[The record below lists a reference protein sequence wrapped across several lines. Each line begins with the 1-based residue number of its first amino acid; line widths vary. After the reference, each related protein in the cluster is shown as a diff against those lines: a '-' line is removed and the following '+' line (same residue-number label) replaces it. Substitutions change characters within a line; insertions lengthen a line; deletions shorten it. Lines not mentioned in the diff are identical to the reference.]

1 MHPSSSSFYT
11 ISPIYPVHIFR
22 PKKMS
27 SIVFYPQQQTLK
39 EDSISG
45 TNISTTTDKTT
56 VTNINKNKIVPPP
69 PPSSNN
75 RLYALEK
82 TVYHLLDDYSSSLS
96 NNSMRKNYFLAAC
109 YLISPSVDII
119 EIDSHSP
126 FGGLIGV
133 GDSCLDSLLN
143 KFKILR
149 LHAIL
154 HDAAG
159 FMKREYNLGPGYLYI
174 LNHVPTC
181 FNLCWIGHVTGVLYC
196 IFLALKSPI
205 IFNRAKF

>member
-45 TNISTTTDKTT
+45 TNISTTTVKTT
-56 VTNINKNKIVPPP
+56 ATNIIKNKDVPP

-82 TVYHLLDDYSSSLS
+82 TVYQLLDDYSSSLS

>member
-1 MHPSSSSFYT
+1 M
-11 ISPIYPVHIFR
+11 FR

-27 SIVFYPQQQTLK
+27 SVVFFPQQQTLK

-56 VTNINKNKIVPPP
+56 ATNIIKNKDVPP

-82 TVYHLLDDYSSSLS
+82 TVYQLLDDYSSSLS

-109 YLISPSVDII
+109 YLISPSVDIN

-196 IFLALKSPI
+196 IYLALKSPI

>member
-1 MHPSSSSFYT
+1 M
-11 ISPIYPVHIFR
+11 FR

-27 SIVFYPQQQTLK
+27 SVVFFPQQQTLK

-69 PPSSNN
+69 ASSNN

-159 FMKREYNLGPGYLYI
+159 FMKREYNLGPGYLYT
-174 LNHVPTC
+174 LDHVPTC
-181 FNLCWIGHVTGVLYC
+181 FNLCSIGHVTGVLYC
-196 IFLALKSPI
+196 IYLALKSPI
-205 IFNRAKF
+205 MFNRAKF

>member
-45 TNISTTTDKTT
+45 TNVSTTTDKTT
-56 VTNINKNKIVPPP
+56 VTNINKNKIVPP

-82 TVYHLLDDYSSSLS
+82 TVYHLLDDYSSSLP

-109 YLISPSVDII
+109 YLISPSVDIN

>member
-11 ISPIYPVHIFR
+11 ISPIYPVHMFR

-27 SIVFYPQQQTLK
+27 SVVFFPQQQTLK

-56 VTNINKNKIVPPP
+56 ATNIIKNKDVPP

-82 TVYHLLDDYSSSLS
+82 TVYQLLDDYSSSLS

-109 YLISPSVDII
+109 YLISPSVDIN

-196 IFLALKSPI
+196 IYLALKSPI

>member
-11 ISPIYPVHIFR
+11 ISPIYPVHVFR

-56 VTNINKNKIVPPP
+56 VTNINKNKIVTQPP
-69 PPSSNN
+69 PPSFNN

-109 YLISPSVDII
+109 YLISPSVDIN

-159 FMKREYNLGPGYLYI
+159 FMKRVQSWTWLSVYIKSCSNMFQLVLDWTRNRSFVLYI
-174 LNHVPTC
+174 FGTQISNY
-181 FNLCWIGHVTGVLYC
+181 FQ
-196 IFLALKSPI
+196 SS
-205 IFNRAKF
+205 

>member
-1 MHPSSSSFYT
+1 
-11 ISPIYPVHIFR
+11 
-22 PKKMS
+22 
-27 SIVFYPQQQTLK
+27 
-39 EDSISG
+39 
-45 TNISTTTDKTT
+45 
-56 VTNINKNKIVPPP
+56 
-69 PPSSNN
+69 
-75 RLYALEK
+75 
-82 TVYHLLDDYSSSLS
+82 
-96 NNSMRKNYFLAAC
+96 MRKNYFLAAC

-159 FMKREYNLGPGYLYI
+159 FIKRVQSWTRLSVYI
-174 LNHVPTC
+174 TSCSNMFQLVLDWTRNRS
-181 FNLCWIGHVTGVLYC
+181 FVLYLFGTQ
-196 IFLALKSPI
+196 ITNYIQSSQVLTHSFTHSYIHSIYYSLYSQSNLLFSLILLFI
-205 IFNRAKF
+205 IST

>member
-69 PPSSNN
+69 PSSNN

-109 YLISPSVDII
+109 YLISPSVDIN